1 MCAEALTGERPF
13 RGRTLLELLHSMERE
28 DFRLPGDAPE
38 VRRLEEVLRRSL
50 SRERERRHASAE
62 EMREEL
68 LAALRAC
75 PPLADIAQPALEADT
90 VMLRDRPAPS
100 L

>member
-13 RGRTLLELLHSMERE
+13 RGRTPLELLHSMERE

-38 VRRLEEVLRRSL
+38 VKRLAEALRRAL
-50 SRERERRHASAE
+50 AAAPARRHATAE
-62 EMREEL
+62 EMRADL
-68 LAALRAC
+68 IAAMRAC
-75 PPLADIAQPALEADT
+75 PPLAPPAEPALDADT
-90 VMLRDRPAPS
+90 VMLPDGLRR